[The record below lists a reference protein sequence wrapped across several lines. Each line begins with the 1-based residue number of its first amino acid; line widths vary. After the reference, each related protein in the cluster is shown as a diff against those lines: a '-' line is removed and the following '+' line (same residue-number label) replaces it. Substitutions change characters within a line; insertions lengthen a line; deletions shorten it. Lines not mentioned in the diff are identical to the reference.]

1 MLPTTNMKRYIL
13 IFFYVLIPV
22 VFLNSCNNSPAAQD
36 QNAAEMAKEGKV
48 PVNANVFKT
57 DKGWGYSIM
66 IDNKLFIRQDI
77 IPVVEG
83 NQGFAT
89 KEDATKVAELV
100 LTKMKNKEKPIVK
113 KEDLEQLGIIK

>member
-1 MLPTTNMKRYIL
+1 MKKYIP
-13 IFFYVLIPV
+13 IFFCVLIAV

-36 QNAAEMAKEGKV
+36 QNAAEMAKKGMV
-48 PVNANVFKT
+48 PVNASIFKT
-57 DKGWGYSIM
+57 DKGWGYSII

-77 IPVVEG
+77 IPAVEG

-100 LTKMKNKEKPIVK
+100 LNKMKNKEKPIVK
-113 KEDLEQLGIIK
+113 KEDLKQLGIIK